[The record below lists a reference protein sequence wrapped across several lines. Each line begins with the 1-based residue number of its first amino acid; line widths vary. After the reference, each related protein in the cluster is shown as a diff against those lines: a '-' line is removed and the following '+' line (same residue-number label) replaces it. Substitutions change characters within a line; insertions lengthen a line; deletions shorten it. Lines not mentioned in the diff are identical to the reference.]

1 MHSSPLVR
9 RDIRASFGIAAV
21 VAACVATACGSSTS
35 TSVTSPS
42 TVAAR
47 CQPSFDGSARSFA
60 ANGGTGNVAVTV
72 PRECSWSAASAAPW
86 VTITSGSS
94 GQGDGTLAFRVDGNP
109 DPVSRNG
116 AIAIGAGRVEIAQQP
131 GACRFE
137 VAVGADSIAAEGG
150 RVEVRVQ
157 THEVCSWTAA
167 SDSPWTSVSPT
178 AGRGIGTVSVTVAPN
193 TGATRTT
200 FVTAAGVRM
209 SLTQAAPQAP
219 PPPPAPPPAPAPPPT
234 PAPAPPP
241 PPPSP
246 APPPPPPPAPTPPPP
261 PPPAPVDVELN
272 GRVSNLAGACPALTF
287 VVEGVP
293 VVTTSQTT
301 FKKVSCD
308 RLESNDRVRVR
319 GLRIGD
325 GPVDAREVEKR

>member
-1 MHSSPLVR
+1 MHWSPLVR

-21 VAACVATACGSSTS
+21 VAACVAAACGSSTS

-60 ANGGTGNVAVTV
+60 ANGGIGNVAVTV

-109 DPVSRNG
+109 DPISRNG
-116 AIAIGAGRVEIAQQP
+116 AIAIGDGRVEIAQQP
-131 GACRFE
+131 GACRFD
-137 VAVGADSIAAEGG
+137 VAIAADSIGAEGG
-150 RVEVRVQ
+150 RVESRVQ
-157 THEVCSWTAA
+157 THEVCTWTAA
-167 SDSPWTSVSPT
+167 SDSPWTSVSPA
-178 AGRGIGTVSVTVAPN
+178 AGRGTGTVSLTVAPN
-193 TGATRTT
+193 TGTTRTA

-209 SLTQAAPQAP
+209 PLTQAAPQAP
-219 PPPPAPPPAPAPPPT
+219 PLPPAPPPAPAPAPT
-234 PAPAPPP
+234 PAPT
-241 PPPSP
+241 
-246 APPPPPPPAPTPPPP
+246 PPPPPPAPTPPPP

-272 GRVSNLAGACPALTF
+272 GRVSNLAGACPLLTF

-308 RLESNDRVRVR
+308 KLESNDRVRVK

>member
-1 MHSSPLVR
+1 MHWSPLVR

-21 VAACVATACGSSTS
+21 VAAWVAAACGSSTS

-42 TVAAR
+42 TVGAR
-47 CQPSFDGSARSFA
+47 CQPSFDGSPRSFA

-109 DPVSRNG
+109 DPVGRNG
-116 AIAIGAGRVEIAQQP
+116 AIAIGDGRVEIAQQP
-131 GACRFE
+131 GACRFD
-137 VAVGADSIAAEGG
+137 VAVPIDSIAAEGG
-150 RVEVRVQ
+150 RFEIRVQ
-157 THEVCSWTAA
+157 AHDVCSWTAA
-167 SDSPWTSVSPT
+167 SDSPWASVNPA
-178 AGRGIGTVSVTVAPN
+178 AGRGAGTVSVTVAPN
-193 TGATRTT
+193 TGATRTG

-209 SLTQAAPQAP
+209 PLTQAAAQAP
-219 PPPPAPPPAPAPPPT
+219 PPSPAPPTPPVPAPT
-234 PAPAPPP
+234 PAPAPTPTPPPP

-246 APPPPPPPAPTPPPP
+246 APPPPAPT
-261 PPPAPVDVELN
+261 PVDVELN
-272 GRVSNLAGACPALTF
+272 GRVSNLAGACPLLTF

-308 RLESNDRVRVR
+308 RLESGDRVRVK